1 MATVIDITSSPQKL
15 PPSSHR
21 LPTVSAS
28 DALQELQTAGP
39 ETIATT
45 LPALDTLLA
54 GVGTNSIGGL
64 GRGKTT
70 EIWGPVGAGKT
81 ALLLQIAARELC
93 RGSTV
98 VWIDGSSPLV
108 ATRLDSA
115 IEQRTS
121 AMSGIAATQG
131 EIVRY
136 RNNLKHYRVPTLSH
150 LLAMVLHSQP
160 DFPPSGTT
168 MVVIRGLNT
177 LIDID
182 YPRIL
187 FASAGKSPQQKWQAG
202 RRYAVLGSL
211 IAGLNKLAVLN
222 NVAIVA
228 TTGCASRTRSDSGLG
243 SALVPGISGAEWD
256 GGVWNR
262 LVIFRDFHCRFVGV
276 QKSQGRSLIGRQEI
290 GETGK
295 IVAFDVEHD
304 GSVRQQGPS
313 SSLPSEALRKSISR
327 SPAKPR
333 GRYIDE
339 VADSEG
345 EDADE
350 YGWAET
356 DEDALTADTGVDET
370 TEQIATA

>member
-1 MATVIDITSSPQKL
+1 MAYVIDITSSPQKL
-15 PPSSHR
+15 PASSHR

-39 ETIATT
+39 ETVSTT
-45 LPALDTLLA
+45 LPALDILLA
-54 GVGTNSIGGL
+54 GVGTNITGGL

-81 ALLLQIAARELC
+81 ALLL
-93 RGSTV
+93 
-98 VWIDGSSPLV
+98 
-108 ATRLDSA
+108 DSA

-121 AMSGIAATQG
+121 AMSGIAATQD
-131 EIVRY
+131 EIGKY
-136 RNNLKHYRVPTLSH
+136 RNNLMHYRVPTLSH

-168 MVVIRGLNT
+168 TMMIRGLNT

-187 FASAGKSPQQKWQAG
+187 FASAGKSTQQKWQAG

-243 SALVPGISGAEWD
+243 SALVPGIGGAEWD

-262 LVIFRDFHCRFVGV
+262 LVVFRDFHCRFVGV
-276 QKSQGRSLIGRQEI
+276 QKSQGRTLIGRQEI

-295 IVAFDVEHD
+295 IVAFDVERD
-304 GSVRQQGPS
+304 RSVRQQGPL
-313 SSLPSEALRKSISR
+313 SSLPSEGLRKSISR

-333 GRYIDE
+333 KRYIDE

-356 DEDALTADTGVDET
+356 DEDALTADTGVDEP
-370 TEQIATA
+370 TEQTATA

>member
-93 RGSTV
+93 H
-98 VWIDGSSPLV
+98 GSSPLV

-182 YPRIL
+182 YPRFL

-243 SALVPGISGAEWD
+243 SALVPGIGGAEWD

-262 LVIFRDFHCRFVGV
+262 LVVFRDFHCCFVGV

-333 GRYIDE
+333 KRYIDE
-339 VADSEG
+339 VADSGG

>member
-1 MATVIDITSSPQKL
+1 ML
-15 PPSSHR
+15 W
-21 LPTVSAS
+21 
-28 DALQELQTAGP
+28 EY
-39 ETIATT
+39 
-45 LPALDTLLA
+45 
-54 GVGTNSIGGL
+54 
-64 GRGKTT
+64 
-70 EIWGPVGAGKT
+70 
-81 ALLLQIAARELC
+81 
-93 RGSTV
+93 GSV
-98 VWIDGSSPLV
+98 V
-108 ATRLDSA
+108 RLDSA

-121 AMSGIAATQG
+121 AMSGVAAAPD
-131 EIVRY
+131 EIGKY
-136 RNNLKHYRVPTLSH
+136 RNNLKHYRVSTLSH
-150 LLAMVLHSQP
+150 LLAMVLHTQP

-168 MVVIRGLNT
+168 TMIIRGLNT

-202 RRYAVLGSL
+202 RRYAMLGSL

-243 SALVPGISGAEWD
+243 SALVPGIGGAEWD

-262 LVIFRDFHCRFVGV
+262 LVVFRDFHCRFVGV

-290 GETGK
+290 GEIGK

-304 GSVRQQGPS
+304 GSVRQQGPLS
-313 SSLPSEALRKSISR
+313 DMPSEGLRKSISR

-333 GRYIDE
+333 KRYIDE

-370 TEQIATA
+370 TEQTATA